1 MSRPRF
7 SKIKIFNSKS
17 CINSEKQKVQKRQAN
32 MTYSLGARSDENS
45 QWNMRTVRVDFVF
58 DWREAERTPSGVNS
72 SDITASLV
80 QMFLAPCNN
89 NNVRSAK

>member
-1 MSRPRF
+1 LYKF
-7 SKIKIFNSKS
+7 G
-17 CINSEKQKVQKRQAN
+17 KQKVQQRQAN

-58 DWREAERTPSGVNS
+58 DWQDVETAPSGVNS

-89 NNVRSAK
+89 NNVRPAE